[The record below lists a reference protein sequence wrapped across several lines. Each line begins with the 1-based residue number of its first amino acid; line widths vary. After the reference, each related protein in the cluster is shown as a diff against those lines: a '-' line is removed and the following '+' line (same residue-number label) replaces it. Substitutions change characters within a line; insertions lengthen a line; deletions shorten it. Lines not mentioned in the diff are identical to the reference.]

1 MAAGVVQSRSWGTL
15 GGSSRVSAG
24 GSSPDGRH
32 GARAWPLA
40 GIADRCQRNT
50 GHLYVGVGGGGDK
63 RREWTLVIIRWWL
76 SEGSFR

>member
-1 MAAGVVQSRSWGTL
+1 MAAAGVQSRSWGTL

-50 GHLYVGVGGGGDK
+50 GHLYVGVGK
-63 RREWTLVIIRWWL
+63 RMDISYYQVVVVVVE
-76 SEGSFR
+76 